1 VWAFENQITREW
13 GTVRP
18 LRKDLRACQS
28 PTLDIYELQI
38 AKEIFLN
45 RVSNRSDK
53 HLFWHFMHIT
63 DHIYNSYMRLELT
76 QILDVDFFL
85 D

>member
-1 VWAFENQITREW
+1 MYVLHTTSPVFEDYYVNICKKIVQVWAFENQITREW

-38 AKEIFLN
+38 ATEIFP
-45 RVSNRSDK
+45 D
-53 HLFWHFMHIT
+53 T
-63 DHIYNSYMRLELT
+63 GC
-76 QILDVDFFL
+76 
-85 D
+85 